1 MHRNKAGRDQLYT
14 PQECKKLRPTVQM
27 VDMYTASNRDAEV
40 IVDMLEE
47 LGMQYVSVDYSA
59 DSLYNSILSQ
69 IKHTREYT
77 AYHFMRQIGLELI
90 KHPNL
95 YYRFVKECLRK
106 KESYQS
112 YAMNIFRGTIL
123 PFPPIIGA
131 VLSNMWN
138 VGLSVINLSKGLVK
152 FFHQGEIKSEVTI
165 IDNNRELLN
174 QQFSGTK
181 SLSPSWI
188 PIKGTDWSGEIRK
201 VRNIRTAST
210 TGVKLMRV
218 RLTEELIRNHNEVI
232 DSLNFF
238 QTKIREMEVEK
249 QSIEETLEK
258 WRSNYALLEGKQGVM
273 RMKLMDMGVNSE
285 KLKSM
290 GGPPIESIASTPQVD
305 KDDTQDRNAEAENK
319 SQSTAQDV
327 LCELEEIKSAV
338 KAVDIEYEHP
348 DDSYIAEIL
357 DVIEAKKEAAEATIV
372 SLQTETDVQAVES
385 RGVDSAL
392 NNVTIEA
399 DVHNTLDPENL
410 LNQMSEGLIPDG
422 ELQPNTEIVVTKEK
436 SPEKLSEVTDIMTP
450 EQLNKFQEMW
460 GLPHIEELKEKESK
474 QEAVRFLFKDIVG
487 EKKKKKTPVKEL
499 IPIKPDQVVVSK
511 ESNAITTSGVS
522 TASAVQLSAKDPQ
535 YKTIR
540 GKQVSCR
547 WGKTLKNDFS
557 VWCDLCGRPF
567 TKKSDCTRHMLSSC
581 PKRTQTIK
589 YVCEMCPRQ
598 FSSTQ
603 YRREHVFQ
611 DHLKKYLLHCHR
623 CGKGFYKHSN
633 KNHHMKKCGVGSTP
647 ATKDV

>member
-1 MHRNKAGRDQLYT
+1 
-14 PQECKKLRPTVQM
+14 M

-47 LGMQYVSVDYSA
+47 LGLQYITVDYSA

-69 IKHTREYT
+69 IKHSREYT
-77 AYHFMRQIGLELI
+77 PHQFMRQIGLEMI
-90 KHPNL
+90 KYPNL
-95 YYRFVKECLRK
+95 YYKFVKECLRN

-112 YAMNIFRGTIL
+112 YVMNVFRGTML

-138 VGLSVINLSKGLVK
+138 VGLSVVSMTKGVVR
-152 FFHQGEIKSEVTI
+152 FFHRGNKKSEIIV

-181 SLSPSWI
+181 SVSPNWI

-201 VRNIRTAST
+201 VKNIRTASS
-210 TGVKLMRV
+210 TGVRLMRV
-218 RLTEELIRNHNEVI
+218 RLTEELIKNHNEVI

-238 QTKIREMEVEK
+238 QTKIREMELEK

-285 KLKSM
+285 KLKEM
-290 GGPPIESIASTPQVD
+290 GGPPLENIHSTPQVD
-305 KDDTQDRNAEAENK
+305 KDDTQNKNAEAENK
-319 SQSTAQDV
+319 SQSTAQDTAQDV
-327 LCELEEIKSAV
+327 LCELAEIKSAV
-338 KAVDIEYEHP
+338 KAVDMDYEDP
-348 DDSYIAEIL
+348 DESYIAEIL

-385 RGVDSAL
+385 GGVDSAS

-399 DVHNTLDPENL
+399 DVHNALDPENL
-410 LNQMSEGLIPDG
+410 LNQMSDGVIPD
-422 ELQPNTEIVVTKEK
+422 EQLPDETDII
-436 SPEKLSEVTDIMTP
+436 VTDEKAAELSNIMTP
-450 EQLNKFQEMW
+450 EQLKKFQDLW
-460 GLPHIEELKEKESK
+460 NQPHIEELKEKESK
-474 QEAVRFLFKDIVG
+474 EEAVRFLYKDIVG
-487 EKKKKKTPVKEL
+487 EKKKTPVKEL

-511 ESNAITTSGVS
+511 ESNAVPTSEAS
-522 TASAVQLSAKDPQ
+522 TASGGVELSVKDPQ
-535 YKTIR
+535 YKTIQ
-540 GKQVSCR
+540 GKTVSCR
-547 WGKTLKNDFS
+547 WGKVLKNPFS
-557 VWCDLCGRPF
+557 AWCDLCGRPF

-589 YVCEMCPRQ
+589 YVCKLCPRQ

-603 YRREHVFQ
+603 YRQEHLYE
-611 DHLKKYLLHCHR
+611 DHLKKFLVHCPR
-623 CGKGFYKHSN
+623 CGQGFYKHSN
-633 KNHHMKKCGVGSTP
+633 KNHHMKKCGVDSTP
-647 ATKDV
+647 ATKNV